1 MPSRTADLI
10 GAGLLVGLGVIM
22 AIASLGYDLFAEGGA
37 IGPGL
42 MPFTAGLLLI
52 VFGAAVGAES
62 LRSSAHDRHS
72 GAVKRDDREPERAP
86 EGAPQR
92 DGDEDPE
99 SQEVS
104 GRTVALVFALT
115 LGAIASIPLLGF
127 LAPFAVLIFVLVTL
141 VEGQGW
147 VRGVVLG
154 IAASAVT
161 WLVFVR
167 LLQIPLPTGTLE
179 ATLGI

>member
-1 MPSRTADLI
+1 
-10 GAGLLVGLGVIM
+10 M
-22 AIASLGYDLFAEGGA
+22 AIASIGYDLFAEGGR

-52 VFGAAVGAES
+52 VFGAAVGADS

-72 GAVKRDDREPERAP
+72 GAVKKEDHEPERPADAATQP
-86 EGAPQR
+86 
-92 DGDEDPE
+92 DGDDGHEA
-99 SQEVS
+99 QEIS
-104 GRTVALVFALT
+104 GKTVALVFALT
-115 LGAIASIPLLGF
+115 LGAIAFVPLLGF

-141 VEGQGW
+141 VERQGW
-147 VRGVVLG
+147 LRGVVLG

-167 LLQIPLPTGTLE
+167 LLHIPLPTGTLE